1 MDEIKLII
9 NLHQPIALCL
19 QETNFKFNES
29 PTNLNNYDLIIKN
42 RLDCLRASGGICIL
56 INNNYPWEEIP
67 ITSNLEVVAISI
79 TLESKI
85 TVCNIYIPNQTNFIL
100 EDISNIITQLPHPFI
115 LLSDFNSHNGIWG
128 SYKTD
133 HRGLI
138 IERLLE
144 QDNNIVIL
152 NNNEPTR
159 INTINAICPL

>member
-1 MDEIKLII
+1 MPPRDKQ
-9 NLHQPIALCL
+9 N
-19 QETNFKFNES
+19 
-29 PTNLNNYDLIIKN
+29 
-42 RLDCLRASGGICIL
+42 CLRASGGVCIL

-85 TVCNIYIPNQTNFIL
+85 TICNIYIPNQTNFIL

-115 LLSDFNSHNGIWG
+115 LLGDFNSHNGIWG

-144 QDNNIVIL
+144 QDNNIVLL

-159 INTINAICPL
+159 INPINGNMSAIDLSFSTPNIAQRLHWK